1 LTIVLIT
8 GDVNVLLVN
17 VSVVA
22 RPTNVSVA
30 AGRVKV
36 VVPATAVAKT
46 VVVPDVDPA
55 KIADVPNDRVV
66 STVAEPYIL
75 VPDKSFAIFTF

>member
-36 VVPATAVAKT
+36 VVPATEESINDVIESLT
-46 VVVPDVDPA
+46 VVPH
-55 KIADVPNDRVV
+55 
-66 STVAEPYIL
+66 
-75 VPDKSFAIFTF
+75 VPDKSPVVGSAKPSKGEKLVTAIIYP